1 MSCVV
6 GLKRVCFALRF
17 LSGILCEYV
26 LDRVM
31 LSFTAGG
38 HPVID
43 AVEQNENGQ
52 SRERANAEADEQ
64 ALDQSGTDRNRWG
77 CHFHYRYL
85 IFATGY
91 LGNVNVLE
99 ISGEPIV

>member
-1 MSCVV
+1 MARVV
-6 GLKRVCFALRF
+6 RLKQVHFALRF
-17 LSGILCEYV
+17 FFGNLAKNV
-26 LDRVM
+26 LGKVM
-31 LSFTAGG
+31 LKFAEGC
-38 HPVID
+38 HPVVD
-43 AVEQNENGQ
+43 AIEQNENGQ

-91 LGNVNVLE
+91 LGNVDVLE
-99 ISGEPIV
+99 IVGEPIV